1 MTKETLIP
9 PQVPEIVQKGSEILR
24 TKCREVIDFSEAKVV
39 VNDLVSAIKY
49 LKTTYD
55 FNRGIGLAAPQIGIT
70 QRISVVE
77 YDGKRYILINPK
89 IIETSKD
96 KKPIK
101 EGCISFFK
109 YRAFVPRYTYVRVE
123 ARDLDGEKYI
133 VEGNDDFAMLLQH
146 EIDHLDGILY
156 IDHLEN
162 GEADLIR
169 NE

>member
-1 MTKETLIP
+1 M
-9 PQVPEIVQKGSEILR
+9 
-24 TKCREVIDFSEAKVV
+24 
-39 VNDLVSAIKY
+39 
-49 LKTTYD
+49 
-55 FNRGIGLAAPQIGIT
+55 
-70 QRISVVE
+70 
-77 YDGKRYILINPK
+77 
-89 IIETSKD
+89 
-96 KKPIK
+96 
-101 EGCISFFK
+101 
-109 YRAFVPRYTYVRVE
+109 RVE